1 MTNTSKFSL
10 VSNSLWPRIR
20 KQQTKKVNDNNT
32 QVKQTEQER
41 EKNPEIMISFWKPL
55 IALSPSCNISSL
67 HVYKHNVSKVKL
79 STSYN
84 DLFCL
89 WSRMPG
95 CSLLHKYHST
105 SGLHMPLKI
114 IIKNYFIFSDL
125 KLIVNFL

>member
-1 MTNTSKFSL
+1 MTNPSKFSL

-41 EKNPEIMISFWKPL
+41 EKNTEIMISFWK
-55 IALSPSCNISSL
+55 ALNSMQDTVLKL
-67 HVYKHNVSKVKL
+67 HYKHNVSKVKL